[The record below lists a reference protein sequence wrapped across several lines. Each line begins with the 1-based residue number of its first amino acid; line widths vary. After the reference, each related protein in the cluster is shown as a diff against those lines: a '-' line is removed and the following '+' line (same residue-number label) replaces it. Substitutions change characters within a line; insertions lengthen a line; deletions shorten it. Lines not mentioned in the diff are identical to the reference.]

1 MNDKIDKIDFV
12 YYTTC
17 TRAPEF
23 TATIVDSE
31 DTKFVS
37 STWENVKYTISAK

>member
-1 MNDKIDKIDFV
+1 MNGRIDKIDFV

-23 TATIVDSE
+23 TATIVDSG
-31 DTKFVS
+31 DMKFVS
-37 STWENVKYTISAK
+37 STWENVKYTISTK

>member
-1 MNDKIDKIDFV
+1 MNGKIDKIYFV

-23 TATIVDSE
+23 TATIVDSG
-31 DTKFVS
+31 DMKFVI
-37 STWENVKYTISAK
+37 STWENVKYNISAK